1 MSVAGRAETGGDT
14 CRTQSPGQTKA
25 GYHAQIKAE
34 NRARIIRAARDLFLA
49 QGYDKTSLAQ
59 IAKEARVSTG
69 TLFKRY
75 PSKAALFAAVTAEQW
90 QLDVEWAAPPPPGDP
105 RYGLDHIGRDYAC
118 LVARP
123 HTAALCRLIIT
134 ELPQMPELADIV
146 GTGFAMDRGP
156 FFDRLRDY
164 LEAEAEAG
172 TLDFRSADG
181 QPQSASAVAEQ
192 FLGMI
197 SGQFLWPQL
206 VRTDFVPPN
215 PTDAAI
221 VDEAVALMLARYG
234 TGA

>member
-1 MSVAGRAETGGDT
+1 MSVEDRAETRGDT
-14 CRTQSPGQTKA
+14 CQA
-25 GYHAQIKAE
+25 GYHAQIKEE

-49 QGYDKTSLAQ
+49 RGYDKSSLAQ

-75 PSKAALFAAVTAEQW
+75 PSKAALFAAVTSEQW
-90 QLDVEWAAPPPPGDP
+90 QLDVEYAAPPPPGDP
-105 RYGLDHIGRDYAC
+105 RFGLDHIGRDYAC

-123 HTAALCRLIIT
+123 GTASLCRLIIT

-146 GTGFAMDRGP
+146 GTGFAIDRGP

-164 LEAEAEAG
+164 LDAEAQAG

-197 SGQFLWPQL
+197 CAQLLWPQL
-206 VRTDFVPPN
+206 VRTDFVPPS
-215 PTDAAI
+215 PTDPAI
-221 VDEAVALMLARYG
+221 VDEAVALMLKRYS
-234 TGA
+234 TGS

>member
-1 MSVAGRAETGGDT
+1 MSVEDRAETLGDT
-14 CRTQSPGQTKA
+14 CQA
-25 GYHAQIKAE
+25 GYHAQIKEE

-49 QGYDKTSLAQ
+49 RGYDKTSLAQ
-59 IAKEARVSTG
+59 IAKQARVSTG

-75 PSKAALFAAVTAEQW
+75 PSKAALFAAVTSEQW
-90 QLDVEWAAPPPPGDP
+90 QLDVEYAAPPPPGDP
-105 RYGLDHIGRDYAC
+105 RFGLDHIGRDYAC

-123 HTAALCRLIIT
+123 GTAALCRLIIT

-146 GTGFAMDRGP
+146 GTGFAIDRGP

-164 LEAEAEAG
+164 LETEAQAG

-197 SGQFLWPQL
+197 CAQLLWPQL
-206 VRTDFVPPN
+206 VRTDFVPPS
-215 PTDAAI
+215 PTDPAI
-221 VDEAVALMLARYG
+221 VDEAVALMLKRYS
-234 TGA
+234 TGS

>member
-1 MSVAGRAETGGDT
+1 MSVADRAETDGDV
-14 CRTQSPGQTKA
+14 CQA

-49 QGYDKTSLAQ
+49 RGYDKTSLAQ
-59 IAKEARVSTG
+59 IARAAGVSTG

-75 PSKAALFAAVTAEQW
+75 PSKAALFAAVTSEQW
-90 QLDVEWAAPPPPGDP
+90 QLDVEYAEPPPPGDP

-118 LVARP
+118 LVGRP
-123 HTAALCRLIIT
+123 GTAALYRLIIT

-146 GTGFAMDRGP
+146 GTGFATDRGP

-164 LEAEAEAG
+164 LEAEAQAG

-181 QPQSASAVAEQ
+181 QPQSASGVAEQ

-197 SGQFLWPQL
+197 CGQFLWPQL
-206 VRTDFVPPN
+206 VRTDFVPPD
-215 PTDAAI
+215 PADAAI
-221 VDEAVALMLARYG
+221 VDEAVALMLARYR
-234 TGA
+234 TGS

>member
-1 MSVAGRAETGGDT
+1 MSVADRAETGGDT
-14 CRTQSPGQTKA
+14 CQAGDDAPTKA

-49 QGYDKTSLAQ
+49 RGYDKTSLAQ

-75 PSKAALFAAVTAEQW
+75 PSKAALFAAVTSEHW
-90 QLDVEWAAPPPPGDP
+90 QLDVEYAAPPPPGDP

-123 HTAALCRLIIT
+123 GTAALCRLIIT

-146 GTGFAMDRGP
+146 GTGFAIDRGP

-164 LEAEAEAG
+164 LEAEAQAG

-181 QPQSASAVAEQ
+181 QPLSADEAAEQ

-197 SGQFLWPQL
+197 CSQFLWPQL

-215 PTDAAI
+215 PADAAI
-221 VDEAVALMLARYG
+221 VDEAVALMLARYS
-234 TGA
+234 TGS

>member
-1 MSVAGRAETGGDT
+1 MCRAGDDAQTRAGF
-14 CRTQSPGQTKA
+14 
-25 GYHAQIKAE
+25 HAQIKEE

-49 QGYDKTSLAQ
+49 RGYDKTSLAQ

-75 PSKAALFAAVTAEQW
+75 PSKAALFAAVTSEQW
-90 QLDVEWAAPPPPGDP
+90 QLDVEYAEPPPPGDP

-123 HTAALCRLIIT
+123 GTAALCRLIIT

-146 GTGFAMDRGP
+146 GTGFAIDRGP

-164 LEAEAEAG
+164 LDAEAQAG

-181 QPQSASAVAEQ
+181 QPQSAAEVAEQ

-197 SGQFLWPQL
+197 CSQFLWPQL

-215 PTDAAI
+215 PADAAI
-221 VDEAVALMLARYG
+221 VDEAVALMLSRYG
-234 TGA
+234 TGS